1 MYNVCYSEYRRDGS
15 LIHYKEG
22 FASRLGALINAHLQ
36 AFLNRR
42 KRLNIRIEYI
52 A

>member
-15 LIHYKEG
+15 LIHYKES

-36 AFLNRR
+36 VFLNRR
-42 KRLNIRIEYI
+42 KRLNIRIEHL